1 MDLLSAAVLL
11 LIIMD
16 PFGNIPVFH
25 AVLNGMP
32 AARRP
37 WIIAREMLF
46 AYLVLLGFLL
56 AGEPLLGWLGLSQP
70 SLSIA
75 GGVILFLIALG
86 MVFPRGGLHTELPG
100 EEPFIV
106 PLAVPMVAGP
116 SAIAVLL
123 LLVSREPERLAEWV
137 LVLTVAWCATA
148 LVLVGSSFLLERLGR
163 RALRAMEKL
172 MGMLLIMMA
181 VQMLL
186 DGAAVWLAEQV

>member
-56 AGEPLLGWLGLSQP
+56 AGRPLLGWLGLSQP

-86 MVFPRGGLHTELPG
+86 MVFPRGGLHAELPG

-116 SAIAVLL
+116 SAIAALL
-123 LLVSREPERLAEWV
+123 LLVSREPERLLEWV
-137 LVLTVAWCATA
+137 LVLTLAWGVTA